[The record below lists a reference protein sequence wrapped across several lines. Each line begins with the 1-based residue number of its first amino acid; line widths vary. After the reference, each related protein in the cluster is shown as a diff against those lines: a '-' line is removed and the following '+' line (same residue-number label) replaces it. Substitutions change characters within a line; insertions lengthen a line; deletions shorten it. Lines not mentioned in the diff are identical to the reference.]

1 MTTTVPRQLS
11 TSQQMPEQRGFKTI
25 SKSITTVN
33 PNPKMVD
40 QLPVKLPSGPDHD
53 HFERLLVDLF
63 GLTDWVK
70 STYLAPII

>member
-1 MTTTVPRQLS
+1 
-11 TSQQMPEQRGFKTI
+11 
-25 SKSITTVN
+25 
-33 PNPKMVD
+33 MVD